1 MRITAVVHPEQGG
14 PDLRQHRFDVLLV
27 QRVLKNR
34 GKSGMDHG
42 NVVREISIEA
52 VLELDVE
59 GAVLYPAA
67 EVADDVR
74 RVVYF

>member
-1 MRITAVVHPEQGG
+1 
-14 PDLRQHRFDVLLV
+14 
-27 QRVLKNR
+27 
-34 GKSGMDHG
+34 MDHG